1 MEPMSAQEVADLY
14 GVTKMTVIRWIE
26 GDRFDVAPQRIHTG
40 TGQRKPYLF
49 DRDAVMAQRE
59 RNIGEGLSTP
69 SRIQTS

>member
-14 GVTKMTVIRWIE
+14 GVTKMTVTRWIKA
-26 GDRFDVAPQRIHTG
+26 GRFDVPPQELHTG

-49 DRDAVMAQRE
+49 DRAAVMAQRE
-59 RNIGEGLSTP
+59 RNIREGLSTP